1 MREYLD
7 NSTKESRRME
17 KINGH
22 FMENKDEYLKELY
35 LTFLFAVSDETG
47 LTERR
52 IELLYK
58 LSNGLNLKYEQILKK
73 AKTIN
78 GEFFTE
84 ILKNF
89 KDKEETEY
97 LLIDMLIL
105 LNIDSDFGEKH
116 SKLTASIFEMFNV
129 SQSGLQNIIEK
140 TNYLLII
147 KLDRIKYNDYPI
159 ILRHKKLKTLENF
172 INVDNKFWMNKFQVT
187 QKEYT
192 LIMGKNPSNVKGD
205 NLPVEQVSLYDAIE
219 YCNKKSIKEGF
230 EPVYT
235 IIGTQSI
242 SIDRTKNGYRL
253 PTGEEWEYAAKGGS
267 LSKGFKYSGSN
278 NADEVAWY
286 DATSGSKTHDVG
298 TKKPNELGIYDMS
311 GNVWE
316 WTDSISGILCGG
328 AWAWCGT
335 YSDITV
341 NSHRN
346 YTPIYS
352 MVNTVGFRVVQ
363 SLGLF

>member
-58 LSNGLNLKYEQILKK
+58 LSNGLKLKYEQILKK

-89 KDKEETEY
+89 KDKEELEY

-116 SKLTASIFEMFNV
+116 SKLTASIFEMFNI
-129 SQSGLQNIIEK
+129 SQSGLQNIIEQAK
-140 TNYLLII
+140 WLLII
-147 KLDRIKYNDYPI
+147 DAERIKYNDYP
-159 ILRHKKLKTLENF
+159 LVLKKRKLLISENF
-172 INVDNKFWMNKFQVT
+172 VNVDNKFWINKYQVT
-187 QKEYT
+187 QKEYS
-192 LIMGKNPSNVKGD
+192 LVMGKNPSHFKGD
-205 NLPVEQVSLYDAIE
+205 KLPVEQVSLYDAIE

-235 IIGTQSI
+235 ITGNQSI

-253 PTGEEWEYAAKGGS
+253 PTEEEWKYAAKGGS
-267 LSKGFKYSGSN
+267 LSKGFTYSGSN
-278 NADEVAWY
+278 TPDEVAWY
-286 DATSGSKTHDVG
+286 NANSGSKTHDVG

-316 WTDSISGILCGG
+316 WVDTISGVLFGG
-328 AWAWCGT
+328 AWL
-335 YSDITV
+335 
-341 NSHRN
+341 NN
-346 YTPIYS
+346 
-352 MVNTVGFRVVQ
+352 
-363 SLGLF
+363 